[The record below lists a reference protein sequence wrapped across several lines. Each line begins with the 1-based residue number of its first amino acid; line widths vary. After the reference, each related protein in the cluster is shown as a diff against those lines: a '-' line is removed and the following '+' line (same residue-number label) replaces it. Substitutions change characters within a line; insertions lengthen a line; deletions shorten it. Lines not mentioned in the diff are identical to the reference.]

1 MKGSYLYD
9 MVLPLVDYCGDIK
22 GKRQTYSQYYSPN
35 NIRRLYLSPDGAM
48 VMYHVNAGKGLRKTV
63 SFNGGMVQQ
72 CEMCADYVP
81 MLYVLS
87 ADRVCASIEE
97 VVICQR
103 GDNGAVLDQREMD
116 FMGLV
121 KSYKGS
127 GSDLKDT
134 IMNRYKRLHSFMVYS
149 GSIKEFLA
157 STGSYDSALRVLT
170 DSEFVQRGCSVEIFH
185 DNDWYKG
192 YGSSAQFYMLDR
204 QGSPLN
210 EHFKKVLTKITE
222 QQKEADLDN
231 FKKERVKGV
240 QAEFDTKYEQALQI
254 IKGYTRL
261 RKLEAEHGQS
271 FLGGILPK
279 EMFLTLAPVDN
290 LGKKPNLVRIDELK
304 KMGLKEALTY
314 NKGVCEEY
322 SMKFYT
328 YMVQALLDT
337 LIRLQAVYPTMVMEL
352 LSDMDRAI
360 RVPPQLESINQSL
373 CKPLK
378 GTRWLDS
385 VANLCW
391 FLNLVCVVDNE
402 YDSKER
408 WMKCIS

>member
-170 DSEFVQRGCSVEIFH
+170 DSEFVQRGCSVEI
-185 DNDWYKG
+185 G
-192 YGSSAQFYMLDR
+192 
-204 QGSPLN
+204 
-210 EHFKKVLTKITE
+210 
-222 QQKEADLDN
+222 
-231 FKKERVKGV
+231 
-240 QAEFDTKYEQALQI
+240 
-254 IKGYTRL
+254 
-261 RKLEAEHGQS
+261 
-271 FLGGILPK
+271 
-279 EMFLTLAPVDN
+279 
-290 LGKKPNLVRIDELK
+290 
-304 KMGLKEALTY
+304 
-314 NKGVCEEY
+314 
-322 SMKFYT
+322 
-328 YMVQALLDT
+328 
-337 LIRLQAVYPTMVMEL
+337 
-352 LSDMDRAI
+352 RAH
-360 RVPPQLESINQSL
+360 V
-373 CKPLK
+373 
-378 GTRWLDS
+378 
-385 VANLCW
+385 
-391 FLNLVCVVDNE
+391 
-402 YDSKER
+402 
-408 WMKCIS
+408 